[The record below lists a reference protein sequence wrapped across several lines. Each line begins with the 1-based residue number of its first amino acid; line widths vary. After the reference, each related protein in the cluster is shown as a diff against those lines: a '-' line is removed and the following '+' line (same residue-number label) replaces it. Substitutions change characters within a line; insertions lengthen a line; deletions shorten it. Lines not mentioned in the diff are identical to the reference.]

1 MKNRF
6 IVCLTAVA
14 ATLLGMAPALA
25 GDLTVT
31 RYFSGLWEQS
41 RQESQGIVLQVIDQE
56 EEGNPRAVAYW
67 FTYGDDAQSAWHMAI
82 GHVEDDQVLME
93 LYTAY
98 DVDFMQDEDE
108 ALNPV
113 EVTGWLN
120 LTFDNCNKGM
130 AEYELDGI
138 EGSFE
143 IRRLA
148 GLYNGRCTGGISDNT
163 PSDAR
168 PLKLEAKL
176 YPPLEGMAGEGKAKF
191 WQRSDRSDFHIS
203 VEDLDDG
210 TYDVAYCD
218 GEDEVLYEG
227 VLLVEDG
234 EGAVQF
240 RSPEAAGKI
249 LLSAD
254 PRDCQI
260 NVRLGEET
268 VLTTGE
274 TVLSEKAKGP
284 KDDDEDGDDGDDGLE
299 IKVKLE
305 NTGIEGFLEAEG
317 EAEYEV
323 EGDEREFEIEIE
335 DVPAGSYGFFVEGL
349 QQGTIEVAGNKGKLK
364 FSAPQKGDAEL
375 LNFDPLGEMLEVR
388 NAENA
393 VILEAAFP
401 DA

>member
-14 ATLLGMAPALA
+14 ASLLGMAPALA

-41 RQESQGIVLQVIDQE
+41 RQESQGIVLQIIDQE
-56 EEGNPRAVAYW
+56 EKGNPKAVAYW

-82 GHVEDDQVLME
+82 GHVEGDQVLME
-93 LYTAY
+93 LYTAF

-108 ALNPV
+108 SLNPV

-138 EGSFE
+138 EGDFE

-163 PSDAR
+163 PSDAK
-168 PLKLEAKL
+168 PTKLEVKL
-176 YPPLEGMAGEGKAKF
+176 YPPVEGAEGEGKAMF
-191 WQRSDRSDFHIS
+191 WERSDRSDFHIS
-203 VEDLDDG
+203 VEDLVDG
-210 TYDVAYCD
+210 EYDVAYCD
-218 GEDEVLYEG
+218 EDSVLYED

-249 LLSAD
+249 LLIES

-260 NVRLGEET
+260 NVKLGQET
-268 VLTTGE
+268 ILTSGE
-274 TVLSEKAKGP
+274 AVLSKKAKGP
-284 KDDDEDGDDGDDGLE
+284 KDDDENGDDGLE
-299 IKVKLE
+299 IKVELE

-349 QQGTIEVAGNKGKLK
+349 QQGTIEVTEDKGKLK
-364 FSAPQKGDAEL
+364 FSAPQKGATEL
-375 LNFDPLGEMLEVR
+375 LNFDPLGEWIEVK
-388 NAENA
+388 NAEDNT
-393 VILEAAFP
+393 ILEAAFP